1 MTYIVKNR
9 KGAIIQEFD
18 DIVSA
23 MAYVRYLAWED
34 CKEEYMTWQ
43 VNYMFEQKLKSPNDI
58 PEIEKELKQHELINE
73 REKLFI
79 MEGKKNES
87 H

>member
-79 MEGKKNES
+79 LEGKKDEG

>member
-1 MTYIVKNR
+1 MTYIVKSR

-79 MEGKKNES
+79 MEGKKNEG

>member
-79 MEGKKNES
+79 MEGKKDEG

>member
-79 MEGKKNES
+79 VEGKKNEGY
-87 H
+87 

>member
-79 MEGKKNES
+79 MEGKKNEG

>member
-23 MAYVRYLAWED
+23 MAYVRYLVWED

-43 VNYMFEQKLKSPNDI
+43 VNYMFEKKLKSPNDI

-79 MEGKKNES
+79 VEGKKNES